1 MKRTISFMTGKGSV
15 NHNSRKF
22 HAKNT
27 DPERSCLNVEYCNEN
42 VKDVYHELFDEALAW
57 YNEKQTRSD
66 RRIDDYYEKIRS
78 GKQEKPFHEIIL
90 QIGDKDNMGAKTENR
105 QLAAK
110 VLDKYMRD
118 FQRRNPTLRVFSAY
132 LHMDEATPHLHID
145 FVPYTTGSKRGLDT
159 RVSLKQALSALGFK
173 GGTRRETELNQWV
186 AYEKEQLAAVMLEHG
201 IEWEKKGTHE
211 KHLSVLD
218 FEKKEWAKE
227 VAELEQS
234 ISDGKERLSDIQIQH
249 RKAVQETEQIRQ
261 KGEAIRQEVS
271 ELSETSDLLKE
282 QAAALAE
289 DKKKLLSDNVKLEKQ
304 QKKLQQDIEKMVQ
317 SKAVMERNIHA
328 YDEDEKWQLPETAAL
343 MSAKAYK
350 DKKAFPLVEKLKETI
365 KALTIKCVQLAEQGK
380 KLKEKVTRQEQQ
392 ISRLT
397 DKVMEQ
403 SDIIDRLQEKTA
415 DLGRLERYFGR
426 EQVQSIV
433 ERSKAL
439 EWAEKENKRPKRVFD
454 MSR

>member
-27 DPERSCLNVEYCNEN
+27 APERSCLNVEYCNEN
-42 VKDVYHELFDEALAW
+42 VKDVYHELFDEALAR

-90 QIGDKDNMGAKTENR
+90 QIGDKDNMGAKTENG

-173 GGTRRETELNQWV
+173 GGTRRETELNQWA

-201 IEWEKKGTHE
+201 IEWEKKDTHE

-218 FEKKEWAKE
+218 FEKKERAKE

-234 ISDGKERLSDIQIQH
+234 ISDGKEILSDIQVRQL
-249 RKAVQETEQIRQ
+249 KAEQETEQIRQ
-261 KGEAIRQEVS
+261 EGEAIRQEVS

-289 DKKKLLSDNVKLEKQ
+289 DKEKLLSDNEKLEKQ
-304 QKKLQQDIEKMVQ
+304 QKRLQQEIEKIVQ
-317 SKAVMERNIHA
+317 SKAVMERHIHA
-328 YDEDEKWQLPETAAL
+328 YDEDEKWQLPEPAAL

-392 ISRLT
+392 ISCLT

-403 SDIIDRLQEKTA
+403 SDIIDQLQEKVA

-439 EWAEKENKRPKRVFD
+439 EWAEKANKRPKRVFD

>member
-1 MKRTISFMTGKGSV
+1 M
-15 NHNSRKF
+15 
-22 HAKNT
+22 
-27 DPERSCLNVEYCNEN
+27 NVEYCNEN

-90 QIGDKDNMGAKTENR
+90 QIGDKDNMGAKTENG

-271 ELSETSDLLKE
+271 ELSKTSDLLKE
-282 QAAALAE
+282 QATTLAE

>member
-1 MKRTISFMTGKGSV
+1 MTGKGSV

-90 QIGDKDNMGAKTENR
+90 QIGDKDNMGAKTENG

-218 FEKKEWAKE
+218 FEKKERAKE

-271 ELSETSDLLKE
+271 ELSETSDLLKK
-282 QAAALAE
+282 QATTLAE

>member
-78 GKQEKPFHEIIL
+78 GKQERPFHEIIL
-90 QIGDKDNMGAKTENR
+90 QIGDKDNMGAKTENG

-218 FEKKEWAKE
+218 FEKKERAKE

-282 QAAALAE
+282 QATTLAE

-328 YDEDEKWQLPETAAL
+328 YDEDEKWQLPEPAAL

>member
-27 DPERSCLNVEYCNEN
+27 DPERSCLNVEYCNGN
-42 VKDVYHELFDEALAW
+42 VKDVYHELFDEALAR

-90 QIGDKDNMGAKTENR
+90 QIGNKDNMGAKTENG

-110 VLDKYMRD
+110 VLDKYMQD

-159 RVSLKQALSALGFK
+159 RVSLKQALAALGFK

-234 ISDGKERLSDIQIQH
+234 ISDGKERLSGIQIQH
-249 RKAVQETEQIRQ
+249 KKAVQETEQIRQ

-282 QAAALAE
+282 QATTLAE

-439 EWAEKENKRPKRVFD
+439 ELAEKENKRPKRVFD

>member
-1 MKRTISFMTGKGSV
+1 MKQTISFMTGKGSV

-42 VKDVYHELFDEALAW
+42 VKDVYHELFDEALTR

-90 QIGDKDNMGAKTENR
+90 QIGDKDNMGAKTENGR
-105 QLAAK
+105 LAAK

-145 FVPYTTGSKRGLDT
+145 FVPYTTGSRRGIDT

-211 KHLSVLD
+211 NHLSVLD
-218 FEKKEWAKE
+218 FEKKERAKE

-282 QAAALAE
+282 QATTLAE

-328 YDEDEKWQLPETAAL
+328 YDEDEKRQLPEPAAL

-392 ISRLT
+392 INRLT

-403 SDIIDRLQEKTA
+403 SDIIDRLQEKME

>member
-42 VKDVYHELFDEALAW
+42 IKDVYHELFDEALTR

-90 QIGDKDNMGAKTENR
+90 QIGDKDNMGAKTENGR
-105 QLAAK
+105 LAAK

-145 FVPYTTGSKRGLDT
+145 FVPYTTGSRRGIDT

-186 AYEKEQLAAVMLEHG
+186 AYEKEQLAAVMREYG

-211 KHLSVLD
+211 KHLFVLD
-218 FEKKEWAKE
+218 FEKKERAKE
-227 VAELEQS
+227 IAELDQS
-234 ISDGKERLSDIQIQH
+234 ISDGKEILSDIQVQQL
-249 RKAVQETEQIRQ
+249 KAEQKTEQIRQ
-261 KGEAIRQEVS
+261 EGEAIRQEVS

-282 QAAALAE
+282 QAEALAE
-289 DKKKLLSDNVKLEKQ
+289 DKEKLLYDNEKLEKQ
-304 QKKLQQDIEKMVQ
+304 QKKLQQEIEKMVQ

-328 YDEDEKWQLPETAAL
+328 YDEDEKWQLPEPGTL
-343 MSAKAYK
+343 TSAKNYK
-350 DKKAFPLVEKLKETI
+350 DKKVLPLVERLKEVV

>member
-42 VKDVYHELFDEALAW
+42 VKDVYHELFDEALTR

-90 QIGDKDNMGAKTENR
+90 QIGDKDNMGAKTENGR
-105 QLAAK
+105 LAAK

-145 FVPYTTGSKRGLDT
+145 FVPYTTGSRRGIDT

-186 AYEKEQLAAVMLEHG
+186 AYEKEQLAAVVLEHG

-218 FEKKEWAKE
+218 FEKKERAKE

-271 ELSETSDLLKE
+271 ELSEISDLLKE
-282 QAAALAE
+282 QATTLAE

-328 YDEDEKWQLPETAAL
+328 YDEDEKWQLPEPAAL

-403 SDIIDRLQEKTA
+403 SGIIDRLQEKTE

-426 EQVQSIV
+426 EQAQSTV

>member
-42 VKDVYHELFDEALAW
+42 VKDVYHELFDEALAR

-66 RRIDDYYEKIRS
+66 RRIDGYYEKIRS

-90 QIGDKDNMGAKTENR
+90 QIGDKDNMGAKTENG

-110 VLDKYMRD
+110 VLDKYMWD

-218 FEKKEWAKE
+218 FEKKERAKE

-271 ELSETSDLLKE
+271 ELSETSDLLKK
-282 QAAALAE
+282 QATTLAE

-328 YDEDEKWQLPETAAL
+328 YDEDEKWQLPEPAAL

-350 DKKAFPLVEKLKETI
+350 DKKAFPLAEKLKETI

-403 SDIIDRLQEKTA
+403 SDIIDRLQEKME

>member
-27 DPERSCLNVEYCNEN
+27 DPERSYLNVEYCNEN
-42 VKDVYHELFDEALAW
+42 VKDVYHELFDEALAR
-57 YNEKQTRSD
+57 YNKKQTRSD

-90 QIGDKDNMGAKTENR
+90 QIGDKDNMGAKTKNG

-110 VLDKYMRD
+110 VLDKYMQD
-118 FQRRNPTLRVFSAY
+118 FQRRNPTLRVFSSY

-186 AYEKEQLAAVMLEHG
+186 AYEKEQLATVMLEQG
-201 IEWEKKGTHE
+201 IEWDKKGTHE

-218 FEKKEWAKE
+218 FEKKERAKE

-234 ISDGKERLSDIQIQH
+234 ISDGKERLSNIQIQQ
-249 RKAVQETEQIRQ
+249 RKAEKETEQIRQ
-261 KGEAIRQEVS
+261 EGEAIRQEVS
-271 ELSETSDLLKE
+271 ELLETSNLLKE
-282 QAAALAE
+282 QAATLAE
-289 DKKKLLSDNVKLEKQ
+289 DKEKLLSDNEKLEKQ
-304 QKKLQQDIEKMVQ
+304 QKKLQQEIEKMVQ

-328 YDEDEKWQLPETAAL
+328 YDEDEKWQLPEPAVL
-343 MSAKAYK
+343 MSAKVYR
-350 DKKAFPLVEKLKETI
+350 DKKAVPFVEKLKEMI
-365 KALTIKCVQLAEQGK
+365 KTLTIKCFLLAEQGK
-380 KLKEKVTRQEQQ
+380 KLKDKVTRQEQQ

-403 SDIIDRLQEKTA
+403 NDTIDRLQEKMV

-433 ERSKAL
+433 EQSKVL
-439 EWAEKENKRPKRVFD
+439 EREEKENKRPKRVFET
-454 MSR
+454 SR

>member
-78 GKQEKPFHEIIL
+78 GKQERPFHEIIL
-90 QIGDKDNMGAKTENR
+90 QIGDKDNMGAKTENG

-110 VLDKYMRD
+110 VLDKYMWD

-145 FVPYTTGSKRGLDT
+145 FVLYTTGSKRGLDT

-218 FEKKEWAKE
+218 FEKKERAKE

-289 DKKKLLSDNVKLEKQ
+289 DKEKLLSDNEKLEKQ

-328 YDEDEKWQLPETAAL
+328 YDEDEKWQLPEPAAL

-403 SDIIDRLQEKTA
+403 SDIIDRLQEKAA

-439 EWAEKENKRPKRVFD
+439 EWAEKANKRPKRVFD

>member
-27 DPERSCLNVEYCNEN
+27 DPERSCLNVEYCNGN

-78 GKQEKPFHEIIL
+78 GKQERPFHEIIL
-90 QIGDKDNMGAKTENR
+90 QIGDKDNMGAKTENG

-145 FVPYTTGSKRGLDT
+145 FVLYTTGSKRGLDT

-218 FEKKEWAKE
+218 FEKKERAKE

-261 KGEAIRQEVS
+261 KDEAIRQEVS

-282 QAAALAE
+282 QATTLAE

-328 YDEDEKWQLPETAAL
+328 YDEDEKWQLPEPAAL

-433 ERSKAL
+433 ERSKTL

-454 MSR
+454 VSR

>member
-42 VKDVYHELFDEALAW
+42 VKDVYHELFDEALAR

-90 QIGDKDNMGAKTENR
+90 QIGDKDNMGAKTENG

-110 VLDKYMRD
+110 VLDKYMWD

-173 GGTRRETELNQWV
+173 GGARRETELNQWV

-218 FEKKEWAKE
+218 FEKKERAKE

-289 DKKKLLSDNVKLEKQ
+289 DKEKLLSDNEKLEKQ
-304 QKKLQQDIEKMVQ
+304 QKRLQQEIEKIVQ
-317 SKAVMERNIHA
+317 SKAVMERHIHA
-328 YDEDEKWQLPETAAL
+328 YDEDEKWQLPEPAAL

-403 SDIIDRLQEKTA
+403 SDIIDRLQEKAA

-439 EWAEKENKRPKRVFD
+439 EWAEKANKRPKRVFD

>member
-1 MKRTISFMTGKGSV
+1 MTGKGSV

-27 DPERSCLNVEYCNEN
+27 DSERSCLNVEYCNEN

-90 QIGDKDNMGAKTENR
+90 QIGDKDNMGAKTENG

-218 FEKKEWAKE
+218 FEKKERAKE
-227 VAELEQS
+227 VAELEKS

-282 QAAALAE
+282 QATTLAE

-317 SKAVMERNIHA
+317 SKAVMDRNIHA
-328 YDEDEKWQLPETAAL
+328 YDEDEKWQLPEPAAL

-454 MSR
+454 VSR

>member
-1 MKRTISFMTGKGSV
+1 
-15 NHNSRKF
+15 
-22 HAKNT
+22 
-27 DPERSCLNVEYCNEN
+27 
-42 VKDVYHELFDEALAW
+42 
-57 YNEKQTRSD
+57 
-66 RRIDDYYEKIRS
+66 
-78 GKQEKPFHEIIL
+78 
-90 QIGDKDNMGAKTENR
+90 MGAKTENG

-110 VLDKYMRD
+110 VLDKYMWD

-218 FEKKEWAKE
+218 FEKKERAKE

-289 DKKKLLSDNVKLEKQ
+289 DKEKLLSDNEKLEKQ
-304 QKKLQQDIEKMVQ
+304 QKRLQQEIEKIVQ
-317 SKAVMERNIHA
+317 SKAVMERHIHA
-328 YDEDEKWQLPETAAL
+328 YDEDEKWQLPEPAAL

-403 SDIIDRLQEKTA
+403 SDIIDRLQEKAA

-439 EWAEKENKRPKRVFD
+439 EWAEKANKRPKRVFD

>member
-42 VKDVYHELFDEALAW
+42 VKDVYHELFDEALAR

-90 QIGDKDNMGAKTENR
+90 QIGDKDNMGAKTENGR
-105 QLAAK
+105 LAAK

-145 FVPYTTGSKRGLDT
+145 FVPYTTGSRRGIDT

-218 FEKKEWAKE
+218 FEKKERAKE

-271 ELSETSDLLKE
+271 ELSEISDLLKE
-282 QAAALAE
+282 QATTLAE

-328 YDEDEKWQLPETAAL
+328 YDEDEKWQLPEPAAL

-365 KALTIKCVQLAEQGK
+365 KALTIKCAQLAEQGK

-403 SDIIDRLQEKTA
+403 SDIIDRLQEKTE

>member
-1 MKRTISFMTGKGSV
+1 
-15 NHNSRKF
+15 
-22 HAKNT
+22 
-27 DPERSCLNVEYCNEN
+27 
-42 VKDVYHELFDEALAW
+42 
-57 YNEKQTRSD
+57 
-66 RRIDDYYEKIRS
+66 
-78 GKQEKPFHEIIL
+78 
-90 QIGDKDNMGAKTENR
+90 
-105 QLAAK
+105 
-110 VLDKYMRD
+110 
-118 FQRRNPTLRVFSAY
+118 
-132 LHMDEATPHLHID
+132 MDEATPHLHID
-145 FVPYTTGSKRGLDT
+145 FVPYTTGSRRGLDT

-218 FEKKEWAKE
+218 FEKKERAKE

-234 ISDGKERLSDIQIQH
+234 ISDGKERLSDIQIQQ
-249 RKAVQETEQIRQ
+249 RKAEQETEQIRQ
-261 KGEAIRQEVS
+261 EGEAIRQEVS
-271 ELSETSDLLKE
+271 ELSETSNLLKE
-282 QAAALAE
+282 QAATLAE
-289 DKKKLLSDNVKLEKQ
+289 DKEKLLSDNEKLEKQ
-304 QKKLQQDIEKMVQ
+304 QKKLQQEIEKMVQ

-328 YDEDEKWQLPETAAL
+328 YDEDENWQLPEPGAL

-350 DKKAFPLVEKLKETI
+350 DKKASPLVEKLKETI
-365 KALTIKCVQLAEQGK
+365 KALTIKCVQFAEQGK
-380 KLKEKVTRQEQQ
+380 KLKDKVTRQEQQ

-439 EWAEKENKRPKRVFD
+439 ERAEQVKKRPKRAFD

>member
-42 VKDVYHELFDEALAW
+42 VKDVYHELFDEALAR

-90 QIGDKDNMGAKTENR
+90 QIGDKDNMGAKTENG

-110 VLDKYMRD
+110 VLDKYMQD

-145 FVPYTTGSKRGLDT
+145 FVPYTTGSRRGLDT

-218 FEKKEWAKE
+218 FEKKERAKE

-234 ISDGKERLSDIQIQH
+234 ISDGKERLSDIQIQQ
-249 RKAVQETEQIRQ
+249 RKAEQETEQIRQ
-261 KGEAIRQEVS
+261 EGEAIRQEVS
-271 ELSETSDLLKE
+271 ELSETSNLLKE
-282 QAAALAE
+282 QAATLAE
-289 DKKKLLSDNVKLEKQ
+289 DKEKLLSDNEKLEKQ
-304 QKKLQQDIEKMVQ
+304 QKKLQQEIEKMVQ

-328 YDEDEKWQLPETAAL
+328 YDEDEKWQLPEPAAL

-365 KALTIKCVQLAEQGK
+365 KVLMIKCVQLAEQGK
-380 KLKEKVTRQEQQ
+380 KLKDKVTRQEQQ
-392 ISRLT
+392 IIRLT
-397 DKVMEQ
+397 DKVMEK
-403 SDIIDRLQEKTA
+403 SDTIDRLQEKVA
-415 DLGRLERYFGR
+415 DLERLERYFGR
-426 EQVQSIV
+426 DQVQSIV
-433 ERSKAL
+433 KQSKAL
-439 EWAEKENKRPKRVFD
+439 ERAEKADKRPKRVFET
-454 MSR
+454 SR

>member
-42 VKDVYHELFDEALAW
+42 VKDVYHELFDEALAR

-90 QIGDKDNMGAKTENR
+90 QIGDKDNMGAKTENG

-110 VLDKYMRD
+110 VLDKYMWD

-218 FEKKEWAKE
+218 FEKKERAKE

-271 ELSETSDLLKE
+271 ELSETSDLLKK
-282 QAAALAE
+282 QATTLAE

-328 YDEDEKWQLPETAAL
+328 YDEDEKWQLPEPAAL

-350 DKKAFPLVEKLKETI
+350 DKKAFPLAEKLKETI

-403 SDIIDRLQEKTA
+403 SDIIDRLQEKTE

>member
-1 MKRTISFMTGKGSV
+1 M
-15 NHNSRKF
+15 
-22 HAKNT
+22 
-27 DPERSCLNVEYCNEN
+27 EYCNEN
-42 VKDVYHELFDEALAW
+42 VKDVYHELFDEALAR

-78 GKQEKPFHEIIL
+78 GKQERPFHEIIL
-90 QIGDKDNMGAKTENR
+90 QIGDKDNMGAKTENG

-110 VLDKYMRD
+110 VLDKYMWD

-218 FEKKEWAKE
+218 FEKKERAKE

-271 ELSETSDLLKE
+271 ELSETSDLLKK
-282 QAAALAE
+282 QATTLAE

-328 YDEDEKWQLPETAAL
+328 YDEDEKWQLPEPAAL

-365 KALTIKCVQLAEQGK
+365 KALTIKCIQLAEQGK

-403 SDIIDRLQEKTA
+403 SDIIDRLQEKME
-415 DLGRLERYFGR
+415 DLGCLERYFGR

>member
-42 VKDVYHELFDEALAW
+42 VKDVYHELFDEALTR

-90 QIGDKDNMGAKTENR
+90 QIGDKDNMGAKTENGR
-105 QLAAK
+105 LAAK

-145 FVPYTTGSKRGLDT
+145 FVPYTTGSRRGIDT

-186 AYEKEQLAAVMLEHG
+186 AYEKEQLAAVMREYG

-218 FEKKEWAKE
+218 FEKKERAKE

-271 ELSETSDLLKE
+271 ELSETSDLLKK
-282 QAAALAE
+282 QATTLAE

-328 YDEDEKWQLPETAAL
+328 YDEDEKWQLPEPAAL

-454 MSR
+454 VSR

>member
-42 VKDVYHELFDEALAW
+42 VKDVYHELFDEALAR

-90 QIGDKDNMGAKTENR
+90 QIGDKDNMGAKTENG

-110 VLDKYMRD
+110 VLDKYMWD

-218 FEKKEWAKE
+218 FEKKERAKE

-282 QAAALAE
+282 QATTLAE

-328 YDEDEKWQLPETAAL
+328 YDEDEKWQLPEPAAL

-439 EWAEKENKRPKRVFD
+439 EWAEKANKRPKRVFD

>member
-42 VKDVYHELFDEALAW
+42 VKDVYHELFDEALTR

-90 QIGDKDNMGAKTENR
+90 QIGDKDNMGAKTENGR
-105 QLAAK
+105 LAAK

-145 FVPYTTGSKRGLDT
+145 FVPYTTGSRRGIDT

-186 AYEKEQLAAVMLEHG
+186 AYEKEQLAAVMREYG

-218 FEKKEWAKE
+218 FEKKERAKE
-227 VAELEQS
+227 IAELDQS
-234 ISDGKERLSDIQIQH
+234 ISDGKEILSDIQVQQL
-249 RKAVQETEQIRQ
+249 KAEQKTEQIRQ
-261 KGEAIRQEVS
+261 EGEAIRQEVS

-282 QAAALAE
+282 QAEALAE
-289 DKKKLLSDNVKLEKQ
+289 DKEKLLYDNEKLEKQ
-304 QKKLQQDIEKMVQ
+304 QKKLQQEIEKMVQ

-328 YDEDEKWQLPETAAL
+328 YDEDEKWQLPEPGTL
-343 MSAKAYK
+343 TSAKNYK
-350 DKKAFPLVEKLKETI
+350 DKKVLPLVERLKEVV

>member
-42 VKDVYHELFDEALAW
+42 IKDVYHELFDEALAR

-66 RRIDDYYEKIRS
+66 RRIDDYYGKICS

-90 QIGDKDNMGAKTENR
+90 QIGDKDNMGAKTENG
-105 QLAAK
+105 QLAVK
-110 VLDKYMRD
+110 VLDKYMQD
-118 FQRRNPTLRVFSAY
+118 FQQRNPTLRVFSAY

-186 AYEKEQLAAVMLEHG
+186 AYEKEQLATVMLEHG

-218 FEKKEWAKE
+218 FEKKERAKE

-249 RKAVQETEQIRQ
+249 RKTVQETEQIRQ
-261 KGEAIRQEVS
+261 KDEAIRQEVS

-282 QAAALAE
+282 QATTLAE

-328 YDEDEKWQLPETAAL
+328 YDEDEKWQLPEPAAL

>member
-66 RRIDDYYEKIRS
+66 RRIDDYYEKICS

-90 QIGDKDNMGAKTENR
+90 QIGDKDNMGAKTENG

-282 QAAALAE
+282 QATTLAE

>member
-42 VKDVYHELFDEALAW
+42 VKDVYHELFDEALAR

-90 QIGDKDNMGAKTENR
+90 QIGDKDNMGAKTENG

-218 FEKKEWAKE
+218 FEKKERAKE
-227 VAELEQS
+227 VAKLEQS
-234 ISDGKERLSDIQIQH
+234 ISDGKERLSDIQIQQ
-249 RKAVQETEQIRQ
+249 RKAEQETEQIRQ
-261 KGEAIRQEVS
+261 EGEAVRQ
-271 ELSETSDLLKE
+271 ELSETSNLLKE
-282 QAAALAE
+282 QAETLAE
-289 DKKKLLSDNVKLEKQ
+289 DKEKLLSDNEKLKKQ
-304 QKKLQQDIEKMVQ
+304 QKKLQQEIEKMLQ

-328 YDEDEKWQLPETAAL
+328 YDEDEKWQLPEPAAL

-350 DKKAFPLVEKLKETI
+350 DKKASPLVEKLKETI
-365 KALTIKCVQLAEQGK
+365 KALMIKCIQLTEQGK
-380 KLKEKVTRQEQQ
+380 KLKDKVTRQEQQ
-392 ISRLT
+392 IRHLT

-403 SDIIDRLQEKTA
+403 SDIIDRLQEQTA
-415 DLGRLERYFGR
+415 DLERLERYFGR

-433 ERSKAL
+433 GRSKARGR
-439 EWAEKENKRPKRVFD
+439 AEKANKHLKRAFE
-454 MSR
+454 MNR

>member
-42 VKDVYHELFDEALAW
+42 VKDVYHELFDEALAR

-90 QIGDKDNMGAKTENR
+90 QIGDKDNMGAKTENG

-110 VLDKYMRD
+110 VLDKYMWD

-145 FVPYTTGSKRGLDT
+145 FVPYTTGSRRGIDT

-218 FEKKEWAKE
+218 FEKKERAKE

-282 QAAALAE
+282 QATTLAE

-328 YDEDEKWQLPETAAL
+328 YDEDEKWQLPEPAAL

>member
-22 HAKNT
+22 HPKNT
-27 DPERSCLNVEYCNEN
+27 DPERSCLNVEYCNEH
-42 VKDVYHELFDEALAW
+42 VKDVYHELFDEALTR

-90 QIGDKDNMGAKTENR
+90 QIGDKDNMGAKTENGR
-105 QLAAK
+105 LAAK

-145 FVPYTTGSKRGLDT
+145 FVPYTTGSRRGIDT

-186 AYEKEQLAAVMLEHG
+186 AYEKEQLAAVMREYG

-218 FEKKEWAKE
+218 FEKKERAKE

-282 QAAALAE
+282 QATTLAE

-328 YDEDEKWQLPETAAL
+328 YDEDEKWQLPEPAAL

-433 ERSKAL
+433 ERSKTL

-454 MSR
+454 VSR

>member
-78 GKQEKPFHEIIL
+78 GKQERPFHEIIL
-90 QIGDKDNMGAKTENR
+90 QIGDKDNMGAKTENG

-271 ELSETSDLLKE
+271 ELSKTSDLLKE
-282 QAAALAE
+282 QATTLAE

>member
-27 DPERSCLNVEYCNEN
+27 DPERSCLNVEYCNGN
-42 VKDVYHELFDEALAW
+42 VKDVYHELFDEALAR

-90 QIGDKDNMGAKTENR
+90 QIGDKDNMGAKTENG

-218 FEKKEWAKE
+218 FEKKERAKE

-282 QAAALAE
+282 QATTLAE

-328 YDEDEKWQLPETAAL
+328 YDEDEKWQLPEPAAL

-350 DKKAFPLVEKLKETI
+350 DKKASPLVEKLKETI

-380 KLKEKVTRQEQQ
+380 KLKDKVTRQEQQ

-403 SDIIDRLQEKTA
+403 SDIIDRLQEKME
-415 DLGRLERYFGR
+415 DLERLERYFGR

>member
-42 VKDVYHELFDEALAW
+42 VKDVYHELFDEALAR

-90 QIGDKDNMGAKTENR
+90 QIGDKDNMGAKTENG

-110 VLDKYMRD
+110 VLDKYMWD
-118 FQRRNPTLRVFSAY
+118 FQRRNPALRVFSAY

-186 AYEKEQLAAVMLEHG
+186 AYEKEQLATVMLEHG

-218 FEKKEWAKE
+218 FEKKERAKE

-234 ISDGKERLSDIQIQH
+234 ISDEKERLSDIQIQH

-271 ELSETSDLLKE
+271 ELSETSDLLKK
-282 QAAALAE
+282 QATTLAE

-328 YDEDEKWQLPETAAL
+328 YDEDEKWQLPEPAAL

-392 ISRLT
+392 INRLT

-403 SDIIDRLQEKTA
+403 SDIIDRLQEKME

>member
-42 VKDVYHELFDEALAW
+42 IKDVYHELFDEALAR

-66 RRIDDYYEKIRS
+66 RRIDDYYEKICS

-90 QIGDKDNMGAKTENR
+90 QIGDKDNMGAKTENG

-110 VLDKYMRD
+110 VLDKYMQD
-118 FQRRNPTLRVFSAY
+118 FQRRNPTLKVFSAY

-145 FVPYTTGSKRGLDT
+145 FVPYITGSKRGLDT

-201 IEWEKKGTHE
+201 IEWEKKGIHE

-218 FEKKEWAKE
+218 FEKKERAKE
-227 VAELEQS
+227 VAKLEQS

-261 KGEAIRQEVS
+261 EGAAIQQEVS
-271 ELSETSDLLKE
+271 ELSETSNLLKE
-282 QAAALAE
+282 QATMLAE

-328 YDEDEKWQLPETAAL
+328 YDEDEKWQLPEPGAL

-350 DKKAFPLVEKLKETI
+350 DKKASPLVEKLKETI
-365 KALTIKCVQLAEQGK
+365 KVLTIKCVQLAEQGK
-380 KLKEKVTRQEQQ
+380 KLNDKVTRQEQQ
-392 ISRLT
+392 ISCLT
-397 DKVMEQ
+397 DKIMEQ
-403 SDIIDRLQEKTA
+403 SDIIDRL
-415 DLGRLERYFGR
+415 
-426 EQVQSIV
+426 
-433 ERSKAL
+433 
-439 EWAEKENKRPKRVFD
+439 
-454 MSR
+454 

>member
-42 VKDVYHELFDEALAW
+42 VKDVYHELFDEALAR

-66 RRIDDYYEKIRS
+66 RRIEDYYEKIRS

-90 QIGDKDNMGAKTENR
+90 QIGDKDNMGAKTENG
-105 QLAAK
+105 QLAVK
-110 VLDKYMRD
+110 VLDKYMWD

-218 FEKKEWAKE
+218 FEKKERAKE
-227 VAELEQS
+227 VAELKQS

-261 KGEAIRQEVS
+261 EGEAIRQEVS

-289 DKKKLLSDNVKLEKQ
+289 DKEKLLSDNEKLEKQ
-304 QKKLQQDIEKMVQ
+304 QKRLQQKIEKIVQ

-328 YDEDEKWQLPETAAL
+328 YDEDEKWQLPEPAAL

-403 SDIIDRLQEKTA
+403 SDIIDRLQEKAA

-439 EWAEKENKRPKRVFD
+439 EWAEKANKRPKRVFD

>member
-1 MKRTISFMTGKGSV
+1 MTGKGSV

-42 VKDVYHELFDEALAW
+42 VKDVYHELFDEALAR
-57 YNEKQTRSD
+57 YNEKQIRGD
-66 RRIDDYYEKIRS
+66 RRIDNYYEKIRS

-90 QIGDKDNMGAKTENR
+90 QIGDKDNMGTKTENG

-110 VLDKYMRD
+110 VLDKYMQD

-159 RVSLKQALSALGFK
+159 RVSLKQALAVLGFK

-186 AYEKEQLAAVMLEHG
+186 VYEKEQRAAVMLEHG

-218 FEKKEWAKE
+218 FEKKERAKE

-234 ISDGKERLSDIQIQH
+234 ISDGKERLSDLQIQY
-249 RKAVQETEQIRQ
+249 RKAEQETEQIRQ
-261 KGEAIRQEVS
+261 EGEAIRQEVS
-271 ELSETSDLLKE
+271 ELSETSNLLKE
-282 QAAALAE
+282 QAATLVG
-289 DKKKLLSDNVKLEKQ
+289 DKEKLLSDNEKLEKQ
-304 QKKLQQDIEKMVQ
+304 QKKLQQEIEKMVQ

-328 YDEDEKWQLPETAAL
+328 YDEDEKWQLPEPAAL

-350 DKKAFPLVEKLKETI
+350 DKKASPLVEKLKETI
-365 KALTIKCVQLAEQGK
+365 KVLTIKCVQFAEQGK
-380 KLKEKVTRQEQQ
+380 KLKDKVTRQEQQ

-403 SDIIDRLQEKTA
+403 SDIIDRLQEKTE

-433 ERSKAL
+433 ERSTAL

>member
-42 VKDVYHELFDEALAW
+42 VKDVYHELFDEALAR

-90 QIGDKDNMGAKTENR
+90 QIGDKDNMGAKTENG

-110 VLDKYMRD
+110 VLDKYMWD

-218 FEKKEWAKE
+218 FEKKERAKE

-271 ELSETSDLLKE
+271 ELSETSDLLKK
-282 QAAALAE
+282 QATTLAE

-328 YDEDEKWQLPETAAL
+328 YDEDEKWQLPEPAAL
-343 MSAKAYK
+343 MSAKDYK

-403 SDIIDRLQEKTA
+403 SDIIDRLQEKME

>member
-42 VKDVYHELFDEALAW
+42 VKDVYHELFDEALAR

-90 QIGDKDNMGAKTENR
+90 QIGDKDNMGAKTENG

-110 VLDKYMRD
+110 VLDKYMWD

-218 FEKKEWAKE
+218 FEKKERAKE

-282 QAAALAE
+282 QATTLAE

-328 YDEDEKWQLPETAAL
+328 YDEDEKWQLPEPAAL

-350 DKKAFPLVEKLKETI
+350 DKKAFPLAEKLKETI

-403 SDIIDRLQEKTA
+403 SDIIDRLQEKME